1 MIKKKFVAL
10 LVVPLIGLTACGV
23 STPPDATKV
32 QVGAG
37 PFEDPE
43 FKGCI
48 PPSTKKNS
56 PTNDDYFAYPANE
69 RDLDATGQEG
79 SDFGSITV
87 LSRDNAEMSI
97 PITFRFNMVGDCE
110 TLQEFHKAYGSRYA
124 AYLNDDGTSSE
135 GWMLM
140 LRKLIYDPADATL
153 DEIAK
158 KYTWREML
166 NDPQAQNDIQ
176 AAVVDNIDEIVA
188 ANAKGT
194 YFENFVVLMKK
205 PYPTD
210 EALRSA
216 VAAEQEAVAKA
227 QSAEAEARA
236 KRLQAE
242 AEVAVAKAEAM
253 KKRAEIA
260 GYGGYE
266 NYSRSQAIENGLNPY
281 QPTYI
286 VSGTNQ

>member
-1 MIKKKFVAL
+1 MIKKKFAAM
-10 LVVPLIGLTACGV
+10 LVVPLLAFTACGV
-23 STPPDATKV
+23 STPPDSTKV

-37 PFEDPE
+37 PFEDAK

-48 PPSTKKNS
+48 APSTKKNS
-56 PTNDDYFAYPANE
+56 PTNDNYYAYPANE

-79 SDFGSITV
+79 SDYDSITV
-87 LSRDNAEMSI
+87 LSKDNAEMKI
-97 PITFRFNMVGDCE
+97 PVTLRFNMVGDCE
-110 TLQEFHKAYGSRYA
+110 ALQEFHKAYGSRYA

-140 LRKLIYDPADATL
+140 LRKLMYDPADATL

-166 NDPQAQNDIQ
+166 NNASAQNEIQ
-176 AAVVDNIDEIVA
+176 SALVDNIDEIVA
-188 ANAKGT
+188 TNARGQ
-194 YFENFVVLMKK
+194 YFENFTVLMKK
-205 PYPTD
+205 PYPAD
-210 EALRSA
+210 EALRQA
-216 VAAEQEAVAKA
+216 VAAEQQSVATA

-236 KRLQAE
+236 QKLQAE
-242 AEVAVAKAEAM
+242 AEVAVAEAQARKKA
-253 KKRAEIA
+253 AEIK
-260 GYGGYE
+260 GYGGYD

-286 VSGTNQ
+286 VPGTKP